1 MVKTRSINE
10 NNFAVV
16 MLDRKVLHSRCAG
29 IQIMANFGQSFA
41 RRRDMGLCVG
51 TVPKISYEN
60 QGQE

>member
-1 MVKTRSINE
+1 
-10 NNFAVV
+10 